1 MGGEDGS
8 STEQYE
14 PSKERTRMSS
24 ETSGS
29 NTLREL
35 ELEVEAEGR
44 EWMRRRLEEKLQAE
58 VNRHGGVF
66 PPERTKGLASAP
78 ADDATAHR
86 LRGGGPERMARTK
99 SG

>member
-1 MGGEDGS
+1 
-8 STEQYE
+8 
-14 PSKERTRMSS
+14 MSS
-24 ETSGS
+24 ETDAPLS
-29 NTLREL
+29 LREM

-66 PPERTKGLASAP
+66 PPERAQGVASAP
-78 ADDATAHR
+78 PADASAHR
-86 LRGGGPERMARTK
+86 LRAGGADRVARKK